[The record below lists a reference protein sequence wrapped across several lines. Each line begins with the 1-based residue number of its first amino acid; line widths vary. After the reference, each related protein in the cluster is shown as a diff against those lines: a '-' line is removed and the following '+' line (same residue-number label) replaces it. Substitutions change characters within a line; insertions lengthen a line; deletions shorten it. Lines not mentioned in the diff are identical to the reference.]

1 MRVFVTL
8 VMIGAAACLAGC
20 GRSGTKT
27 YSTSNGG
34 TVSVSNAN
42 DHMTI
47 TGSNGEK
54 VEFGAGTNA
63 KMPTFLPLYPGAT
76 VQSSFTGNGKDGSG
90 GVVTFHAHAAPADVI
105 EFYKGKSTAAGMAQT
120 MTADMGGTSTYVA
133 ASDKTKQTM
142 SVSATKDAD
151 GTNVQLTWGTK

>member
-1 MRVFVTL
+1 
-8 VMIGAAACLAGC
+8 MIVAAAGLTAC
-20 GRSGTKT
+20 GKSGTKT
-27 YSTSNGG
+27 YSTNNGNV
-34 TVSVSNAN
+34 TVSNSN

-54 VEFGAGTNA
+54 VEFGTGTNA
-63 KMPTFLPLYPGAT
+63 KLPTFLPLYPGAT

-90 GVVTFHAHAAPADVI
+90 GVVTFHAHASPADI
-105 EFYKGKSTAAGMAQT
+105 IDFYKNKATSAGMAQT

-133 ASDKTKQTM
+133 ANDKTKQTM

-151 GTNVQLTWGTK
+151 GTSVQLTWGLK

>member
-1 MRVFVTL
+1 MRAFVTV
-8 VMIGAAACLAGC
+8 VMIGAAVGLSGC
-20 GRSGTKT
+20 GKSGTKT
-27 YSTSNGG
+27 YSTGNGSV
-34 TVSVSNAN
+34 TVSNSN

-54 VEFGAGTNA
+54 VEIGSGTDA
-63 KMPTFLPLYPGAT
+63 KLPSFLPLYAGAT

-90 GVVTFHAHAAPADVI
+90 GMVSFHAHAAPADI
-105 EFYKGKSTAAGMAQT
+105 IGFYKDKSTAAGMAQT

-133 ASDKTKQTM
+133 ANDKTKQTM

-151 GTNVQLTWGTK
+151 GTTVQLTWGMK